1 MLGVPKVHERV
12 RSVQQG
18 VDQGEDI
25 HSVEKTGC
33 QNIDLDTINPHFIY
47 VRRLHWS
54 PYSVRRLI
62 SVTSNMI
69 GK

>member
-1 MLGVPKVHERV
+1 MLGVPKVYERV

-33 QNIDLDTINPHFIY
+33 QNIDLYTVNPHF
-47 VRRLHWS
+47 R
-54 PYSVRRLI
+54 
-62 SVTSNMI
+62 SNMI
-69 GK
+69 